1 MRRLAWRLY
10 LGTGA
15 LLTGAYY
22 LLPAGRGAVLNVV
35 VGASAVAAIV
45 VGLRWHR
52 PAQPLPWRLIAGAQA
67 LFVVGDALFSVNE
80 LVLGIDPFP
89 SLADA
94 LYLPGYPVLAA
105 GLALLALSRSSGRRD
120 WAGLTDAAIIAIGFG
135 LLSWVLVMVPYF
147 DDPSMGLVQLL
158 VSLAYPV
165 GDVLLLAL
173 AARLATSPG
182 RRTAAFRLLIASLA
196 VTWAAD
202 MLFSVLALSGASA
215 SVTDGMYL
223 AAYLL
228 LGASGLH
235 PSMAGLSEPSRR
247 RLARLGRGRL
257 LAMGAAALVAP
268 ALLIV
273 QRLQGTE
280 LQVAA
285 IAGAWAVLF
294 VLVMGRMAGLVR
306 GIERAEGERRRV
318 LDRTVQAAEE
328 ERMQVAG
335 LLHDGPIQ
343 RLAVLSYDLE
353 RAKQRMLGN
362 PAAVARVEHAHAAL
376 STEVQGLR
384 ELMASL
390 RPPTLDEVGLEAA
403 LRDHVGAFARRSGV
417 ACSVRVDLAGRLDGE
432 LETVVYRVTQEALLN
447 VARHA
452 EAGRL
457 WLELDGAGDRVDLEI
472 RDDGVGF
479 EPAASSA
486 LVRDGHF
493 GLVAMQERVEMAG
506 GRFQLDTHPGAG
518 VTLRAMFQ
526 VAVPS

>member
-1 MRRLAWRLY
+1 MRGIAWRLY
-10 LGTGA
+10 LGAGA
-15 LLTGAYY
+15 LATGAYY
-22 LLPAGRGAVLNVV
+22 LLPEGRAAVLNVV
-35 VGASAVAAIV
+35 VGASAAAAIAT
-45 VGLRWHR
+45 GIRWHR
-52 PAQPLPWRLIAGAQA
+52 PARRLAWWLIAAAQG

-80 LVLGIDPFP
+80 LVLGIEPFP

-94 LYLPGYPVLAA
+94 VYLPGYPVLAA
-105 GLALLALSRSSGRRD
+105 GLALLALSRSTVRD

-147 DDPSMGLVQLL
+147 QDPSLGLVQLL

-165 GDVLLLAL
+165 GDVLLLGL
-173 AARLATSPG
+173 AARLATTPG
-182 RRTAAFRLLIASLA
+182 RRTAAFRLLIANLA
-196 VTWAAD
+196 VTMAAD
-202 MLFSVLALSGASA
+202 TLFSALALSGASTA
-215 SVTDGMYL
+215 VTDGMYQV
-223 AAYLL
+223 AYLL
-228 LGASGLH
+228 LGAAGLH

-247 RLARLGRGRL
+247 RQARLGRGRL

-268 ALLIV
+268 VLLV
-273 QRLQGTE
+273 VERLRGND
-280 LQVAA
+280 LQVPV

-294 VLVMGRMAGLVR
+294 LLVMGRMAGLVR

-328 ERMQVAG
+328 ERMHVATE
-335 LLHDGPIQ
+335 LHDGPIQ
-343 RLAVLSYDLE
+343 RLAVVSYDLE
-353 RAKQRMLGN
+353 RARQRMLGN
-362 PAAVARVEHAHAAL
+362 PAAVARVEHAQAAL
-376 STEVQGLR
+376 SAEVQGLR
-384 ELMASL
+384 ELMAAL

-417 ACSVRVDLAGRLDGE
+417 ACSVRVHLPDRLDGE

-457 WLELDGAGDRVDLEI
+457 WLELDGAADRVDLEI

-479 EPAASSA
+479 EPQASSA

-506 GRFQLDTHPGAG
+506 GHFQLDTHPGAG
-518 VTLRAMFQ
+518 VILRAMFRT
-526 VAVPS
+526 APAA

>member
-1 MRRLAWRLY
+1 MTRLAWRLY

-15 LLTGAYY
+15 LLTGACY
-22 LLPAGRGAVLNVV
+22 LLPAGLGAILNVV
-35 VGASAVAAIV
+35 VGASAVAAFLV
-45 VGLRWHR
+45 ELRWHR
-52 PAQPLPWRLIAGAQA
+52 PARPLPWRLIAGAQA

-80 LVLGIDPFP
+80 LVLGIEPFP

-147 DDPSMGLVQLL
+147 DDPSLGLVELL

-165 GDVLLLAL
+165 GDVL
-173 AARLATSPG
+173 
-182 RRTAAFRLLIASLA
+182 
-196 VTWAAD
+196 
-202 MLFSVLALSGASA
+202 VLALSGASV

-285 IAGAWAVLF
+285 IAGAWALLF

-362 PAAVARVEHAHAAL
+362 PAAVARVEHAQAAL
-376 STEVQGLR
+376 PTEIQGLR
-384 ELMASL
+384 S
-390 RPPTLDEVGLEAA
+390 
-403 LRDHVGAFARRSGV
+403 
-417 ACSVRVDLAGRLDGE
+417 
-432 LETVVYRVTQEALLN
+432 
-447 VARHA
+447 
-452 EAGRL
+452 
-457 WLELDGAGDRVDLEI
+457 
-472 RDDGVGF
+472 
-479 EPAASSA
+479 
-486 LVRDGHF
+486 
-493 GLVAMQERVEMAG
+493 
-506 GRFQLDTHPGAG
+506 
-518 VTLRAMFQ
+518 
-526 VAVPS
+526 

>member
-22 LLPAGRGAVLNVV
+22 LLPDGPGAVLNVV

-52 PAQPLPWRLIAGAQA
+52 PARPLPWRLIAGAQG

-105 GLALLALSRSSGRRD
+105 GLTLLALSRSSGRRD

-196 VTWAAD
+196 VTLAAD
-202 MLFSVLALSGASA
+202 TLFSVLALSGASA
-215 SVTDGMYL
+215 AVTDGTY
-223 AAYLL
+223 
-228 LGASGLH
+228 
-235 PSMAGLSEPSRR
+235 P
-247 RLARLGRGRL
+247 
-257 LAMGAAALVAP
+257 AALVAP
-268 ALLIV
+268 ALLVV

-294 VLVMGRMAGLVR
+294 VLVMARMAGLVR

-362 PAAVARVEHAHAAL
+362 PAAVARVEHAQAAL

-390 RPPTLDEVGLEAA
+390 RPRPSTRSAWRRRCATTSGRSPAA
-403 LRDHVGAFARRSGV
+403 PGWPARSG
-417 ACSVRVDLAGRLDGE
+417 S
-432 LETVVYRVTQEALLN
+432 T
-447 VARHA
+447 
-452 EAGRL
+452 
-457 WLELDGAGDRVDLEI
+457 W
-472 RDDGVGF
+472 
-479 EPAASSA
+479 PAASTASW
-486 LVRDGHF
+486 RRSSTGSP
-493 GLVAMQERVEMAG
+493 R
-506 GRFQLDTHPGAG
+506 R
-518 VTLRAMFQ
+518 RC
-526 VAVPS
+526 